1 MFPHVAEYIR
11 PDQSSSGLTNK
22 PNSPSHRPKL
32 LQERVSNLNSTSFS
46 LSLLLKNIRFQLSHY
61 LDVVEVQIAKQVS
74 SKSDAFFH
82 TMTSHDAL
90 MENLGQ
96 TITKVRTLR

>member
-1 MFPHVAEYIR
+1 MKSEYICSLR
-11 PDQSSSGLTNK
+11 FK
-22 PNSPSHRPKL
+22 
-32 LQERVSNLNSTSFS
+32 SFS
-46 LSLLLKNIRFQLSHY
+46 IFLQLGHY
-61 LDVVEVQIAKQVS
+61 LDEVEVHIAKQVS

-96 TITKVRTLR
+96 TLVKVGALR

>member
-1 MFPHVAEYIR
+1 M
-11 PDQSSSGLTNK
+11 
-22 PNSPSHRPKL
+22 
-32 LQERVSNLNSTSFS
+32 
-46 LSLLLKNIRFQLSHY
+46 
-61 LDVVEVQIAKQVS
+61 VEVQIAKQVS